1 MLRGQVTSMFVDQGW
16 LRLMT
21 DREVVGIGRGR
32 GFAVVGCAPG
42 QSTEIAEAPAFAGA
56 RAGGGVGPGS
66 GPKLRLARLLKE
78 LYLGALKLTLAPLES
93 F

>member
-1 MLRGQVTSMFVDQGW
+1 MFVDQGW

-66 GPKLRLARLLKE
+66 GPKLRLGGLLKE
-78 LYLGALKLTLAPLES
+78 LYLGALDLTLTPLES